1 MWYGKIHLYVVLQI
15 HSHFVVFFSVDNV
28 LNFIVYNNSHSISHK
43 LSFYIHFL
51 KSDDAALSYIAH
63 ILQIEQITQITEH
76 LVFTLIR
83 IRVF

>member
-1 MWYGKIHLYVVLQI
+1 M
-15 HSHFVVFFSVDNV
+15 FFSVDNV